1 MRAGALRHK
10 VDLYSPAETVTAFG
24 EIETSNTLIGTFP
37 ASVVARAMSEVNDN
51 NTLKS
56 ATSYTVLLRYNTTDL
71 TDISPAA
78 YLMFNGQKLLIK
90 SVALADFR
98 KRMISIAAEVV
109 R

>member
-24 EIETSNTLIGTFP
+24 EIETSNTLVGTFP
-37 ASVVARAMSEVNDN
+37 ASVMARTMSEVNDN
-51 NTLKS
+51 STLKS
-56 ATSYTVLLRYNTTDL
+56 ATSYTVTIRYNKTDL
-71 TDISPAA
+71 TDVSPAA

-90 SVALADFR
+90 SVAMADFR
-98 KRMISIAAEVV
+98 NRIINISAEVV